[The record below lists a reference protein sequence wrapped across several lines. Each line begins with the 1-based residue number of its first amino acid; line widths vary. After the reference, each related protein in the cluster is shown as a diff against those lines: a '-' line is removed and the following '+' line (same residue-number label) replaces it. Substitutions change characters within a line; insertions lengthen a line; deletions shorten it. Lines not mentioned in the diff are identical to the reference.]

1 MATWV
6 PGSAPA
12 WPIFFFGFFVGSLV
26 FLAQSLLMIHEIAE
40 SEEENARAPRGID
53 TEVGDGGG
61 RYVETMLA

>member
-1 MATWV
+1 
-6 PGSAPA
+6 
-12 WPIFFFGFFVGSLV
+12 
-26 FLAQSLLMIHEIAE
+26 MIHEIAE